1 MTLTIKQPNCILTLK
16 AVEKGTDMNAIYLQP
31 ETIPSQNATI
41 NKSLTHNH
49 LHRCVQGKGVDNV
62 QNLNL
67 KHNEPDAG
75 IRRPN
80 GLTDKEWDYLV
91 FYSTVAVESSETKT
105 SFMLEMVKIL
115 LTLNKKPF
123 SSILKSLG
131 IDTKKDIIM
140 QNWEHTAFRFFRH
153 FCPEDYRNAMNHS
166 GLKFATLEFKD
177 NRFVWVSTMEVQVC
191 KESEIFDLVGA
202 KVGDK
207 VSIVAEGLSD
217 VDTVTLTSGSNMFQ
231 YYEKGRSKAF
241 GDTMYMLKQAVIQN
255 KKEALR
261 NSIQKPNV

>member
-1 MTLTIKQPNCILTLK
+1 MKNKHLQSETAGSQAVKCNQRKIKESPQ
-16 AVEKGTDMNAIYLQP
+16 
-31 ETIPSQNATI
+31 
-41 NKSLTHNH
+41 HNSH
-49 LHRCVQGKGVDNV
+49 DRVQGKGESNV
-62 QNLNL
+62 QNLTTLN
-67 KHNEPDAG
+67 HNEPDAG

-80 GLTDKEWDYLV
+80 GLTDEDWDWLITRTTNV
-91 FYSTVAVESSETKT
+91 CLFESKT

-115 LTLNKKPF
+115 LPLKEKKPY

-131 IDTKKDIIM
+131 VDTKKDIIM

-177 NRFVWVSTMEVQVC
+177 NRFVWVSIMEVQVC

-207 VSIVAEGLSD
+207 VSIVSEGLSD
-217 VDTVTLTSGSNMFQ
+217 VDTVTLTNGSNMFQ

-261 NSIQKPNV
+261 NSTQKVKE